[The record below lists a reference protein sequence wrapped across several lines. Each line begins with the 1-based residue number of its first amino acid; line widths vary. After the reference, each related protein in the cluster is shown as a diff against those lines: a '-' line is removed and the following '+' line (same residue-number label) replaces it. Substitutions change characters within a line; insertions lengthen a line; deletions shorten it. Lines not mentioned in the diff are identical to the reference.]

1 MITAISLI
9 LVAISN
15 CIAAWSFWRFVKHAI
30 PELRAIR
37 RATDVVKY
45 HILRDV
51 HDKRKAEIEA
61 SKSCKSN

>member
-1 MITAISLI
+1 MTTLIWITI
-9 LVAISN
+9 AISN
-15 CIAAWSFWRFVKHAI
+15 VMAAYSLWRFVNHAI

-45 HILRDV
+45 HILREV

-61 SKSCKSN
+61 SKVARS